1 MSDGEGLQFLCLI
14 LLIVAIVLLVFLCIR
29 LNSIKVEQTKVEQTK
44 VEQTLV
50 SDEQLDKL
58 LGVITPYTSLFNK
71 LDKML
76 SLYTDCCFLRPLWC
90 FIK

>member
-29 LNSIKVEQTKVEQTK
+29 LNSVKVEQTK

-58 LGVITPYTSLFNK
+58 LGVITPYLALFDK
-71 LDKML
+71 LDKTM
-76 SLYTDCCFLRPLWC
+76 SLYTDCCLLKPLWC
-90 FIK
+90 FVK